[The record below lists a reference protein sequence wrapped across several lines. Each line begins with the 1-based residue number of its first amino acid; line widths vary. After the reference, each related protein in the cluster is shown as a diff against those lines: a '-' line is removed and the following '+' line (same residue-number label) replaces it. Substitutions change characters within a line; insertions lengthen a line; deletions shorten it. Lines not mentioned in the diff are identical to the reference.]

1 MTGPD
6 IRDRRVVRGIVLG
19 CCLTM
24 LATYALAQP
33 TPEQQATIRNA
44 CRADFMTKCAGVTP
58 GGAEALACLQTNA
71 PKLSSDCQS
80 ALNAIASPGAAAPP
94 SAAAGPPEPAAPAP
108 AAAAPAAPPPAAAV
122 PRPTSR
128 QQAAIRSACRS
139 DFMTNCAGVP
149 PGGLEALAC
158 LQRNAGNLSPACQRA
173 VAAIAGAGG
182 ARAARAPAGAGAP
195 PAAAPPP
202 MPPLPPIAELM
213 IYRRC
218 RVDISTICPLPPGG
232 GRIIECLVANTPS
245 LTPRCQGALAEARAM
260 VR

>member
-1 MTGPD
+1 MTGLD
-6 IRDRRVVRGIVLG
+6 IRDRRVVRRIVLG

-24 LATYALAQP
+24 LATCALAQP
-33 TPEQQATIRNA
+33 TAEQQAAIRNA
-44 CRADFMTKCAGVTP
+44 CRADFMANCAGVQP
-58 GGAEALACLQTNA
+58 GGAEALACLQGNQA
-71 PKLSSDCQS
+71 SLSSDCQS
-80 ALNAIASPGAAAPP
+80 ALSAIASPGAPAPP
-94 SAAAGPPEPAAPAP
+94 P
-108 AAAAPAAPPPAAAV
+108 AAAAPAAAAPPAPPPAVAA

-139 DFMTNCAGVP
+139 DFMTNCAGVT
-149 PGGLEALAC
+149 PGGFEALAC
-158 LQRNAGNLSPACQRA
+158 LQRNASNLSPACQRA
-173 VAAIAGAGG
+173 VAAVAGG
-182 ARAARAPAGAGAP
+182 AGAARSARVPAGAGAP

-213 IYRRC
+213 IHRRC